1 MAGLLGCRPALG
13 PSVARACHAAI
24 HAARARPP
32 VIVSTPSLSAPQNQA
47 RFFGLDLSSLWRDL
61 RTAWRGMG
69 DWPVLAWLSP
79 ASPVRL
85 RLPSGAQVFCRDLR
99 SAPLDDAQRAKAAR
113 FEAVLLPENLLLRRA
128 IDVPKLQPAELDAAL
143 ALEVQALSP
152 FAPGEAL
159 WTHEVLPHGNNALR
173 AQLVLTSRKLV
184 DQHLSAV
191 HPQRQSPEVWVPR
204 AVGPG
209 FVMLP
214 GFGEALRQRQGTA
227 WRWASVL
234 LGVLALALLAAMAV
248 TPTAQLYIRSIKANA
263 VMAALQQKAG
273 PVMAQRE
280 TLVRATDQLANAALL
295 AGKPVPPLQAFN
307 LITESLPDDTSLLSL
322 QIQGLKVT
330 LSGQTANAAALMKQL
345 GGTPGLRDVRAPT
358 PATKPLGAPRETFT
372 IEFTLDP
379 SSLVAA
385 SPVKP
390 AP

>member
-1 MAGLLGCRPALG
+1 MARTWHATVPAA
-13 PSVARACHAAI
+13 SARQ
-24 HAARARPP
+24 P
-32 VIVSTPSLSAPQNQA
+32 VIVSTPSLPATQNPA
-47 RFFGLDLSSLWRDL
+47 RFFGLDLSSLGRDL
-61 RTAWRGMG
+61 RTAWRGMAQ
-69 DWPVLAWLSP
+69 WPVFAWLSP

-85 RLPSGAQVFCRDLR
+85 WLPSGEQAFCRDLR
-99 SAPLDDAQRAKAAR
+99 NAPLNDAQRAKAAR
-113 FEAVLLPENLLLRRA
+113 FEAVLLPEHLLLRRA
-128 IDVPKLQPAELDAAL
+128 VDLPKLQPAELNAAL

-159 WTHEVLPHGNNALR
+159 WTHEVLPHGNHALR

-184 DQHLSAV
+184 DQHLATV

-214 GFGEALRQRQGTA
+214 GFGEGRRQRQGA
-227 WRWASVL
+227 VWRWASGL
-234 LGVLALALLAAMAV
+234 LAVLALALLAAMAV
-248 TPTAQLYIRSIKANA
+248 TPTVQLYIRSIKANQ
-263 VMAALQQKAG
+263 VMAILQQKAG

-280 TLVRATDQLANAALL
+280 SLVRATDQLASAVLL
-295 AGKPVPPLQAFN
+295 TGKPVPPLQALN

-330 LSGQTANAAALMKQL
+330 MSGQTANAAALMKQL

-358 PATKPLGAPRETFT
+358 PAIKPLGAPRETFT

-379 SSLVAA
+379 PSLSPA
-385 SPVKP
+385 SLPKP
-390 AP
+390 APQSAQ

>member
-1 MAGLLGCRPALG
+1 M
-13 PSVARACHAAI
+13 
-24 HAARARPP
+24 
-32 VIVSTPSLSAPQNQA
+32 QNPA

-61 RTAWRGMG
+61 RTAWRGMAQ
-69 DWPVLAWLSP
+69 WPVFAWLSP

-85 RLPSGAQVFCRDLR
+85 WLPSTAQAFCRDLR
-99 SAPLDDAQRAKAAR
+99 SAPLDDAQLAKTAR

-128 IDVPKLQPAELDAAL
+128 VDLPSLQPAELDAAL
-143 ALEVQALSP
+143 ALEVQALNP

-159 WTHEVLPHGNNALR
+159 WTYEVLPHGNNILR

-184 DQHLSAV
+184 DQHMVAV
-191 HPQRQSPEVWVPR
+191 HPQRQAPEIWVPR
-204 AVGPG
+204 AAGPG

-214 GFGEALRQRQGTA
+214 GFGEAPRQRQGAA

-234 LGVLALALLAAMAV
+234 LAVLALALVAAMAV
-248 TPTAQLYIRSIKANA
+248 TPTAQLYIRSVKANA

-273 PVMAQRE
+273 PVMALRE
-280 TLVRATDQLANAALL
+280 SLVRATEQLASAALI
-295 AGKPVPPLQAFN
+295 AGKPVPLLQALD

-345 GGTPGLRDVRAPT
+345 GSTPGLRDVKAPT

-379 SSLVAA
+379 VSMSPASMSAA
-385 SPVKP
+385 SMSSAPISPVPLTSALSKP

>member
-1 MAGLLGCRPALG
+1 M
-13 PSVARACHAAI
+13 
-24 HAARARPP
+24 
-32 VIVSTPSLSAPQNQA
+32 STPSLSAPRNQA
-47 RFFGLDLSSLWRDL
+47 RFFGLNLSSLWRDL

-69 DWPVLAWLSP
+69 EWPVFAWLSP
-79 ASPVRL
+79 ASTVRL
-85 RLPSGAQVFCRDLR
+85 WLPSGAQAFSRDMR
-99 SAPLDDAQRAKAAR
+99 SAALDDAQRAKAAR

-128 IDVPKLQPAELDAAL
+128 VDLPKLQPAELDAAL

-159 WTHEVLPHGNNALR
+159 WTREIVSQGNNALS

-184 DQHLSAV
+184 DQHMAAI

-204 AVGPG
+204 AAGPG

-214 GFGEALRQRQGTA
+214 GFGEARRQGQRAA
-227 WRWASVL
+227 WRWVSVL
-234 LGVLALALLAAMAV
+234 LGLLVLALVAALAV
-248 TPTAQLYIRSIKANA
+248 TPTAQLYIRSAMA
-263 VMAALQQKAG
+263 SQVMAALQQKAG

-280 TLVRATDQLANAALL
+280 SLVRATDQLASAALL
-295 AGKPVPPLQAFN
+295 AGKPVPPLQALN
-307 LITESLPDDTSLLSL
+307 LITESLPDDTALLSL

-330 LSGQTANAAALMKQL
+330 LSGQTANASALMKQL
-345 GGTPGLRDVRAPT
+345 GGTPGLRDVKAPT
-358 PATKPLGAPRETFT
+358 PAVKPLGAPRETFT

-379 SSLVAA
+379 SLLGPA